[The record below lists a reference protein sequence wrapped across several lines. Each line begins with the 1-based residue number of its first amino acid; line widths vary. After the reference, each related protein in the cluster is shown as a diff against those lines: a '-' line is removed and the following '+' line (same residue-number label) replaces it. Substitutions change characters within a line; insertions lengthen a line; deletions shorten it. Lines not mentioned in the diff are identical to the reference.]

1 METQAPIIA
10 FLYDFDKT
18 LCTTDMEDYAFIPSL
33 GYTPAEFWG
42 RANAFGWENRMDGLL
57 AYMYTM
63 IQECAAQ
70 NIKLDRA
77 FLNHCGESIQLF
89 PGVREW
95 FARINAFGESLG
107 VQVEHYVISSGLRE
121 IIEGSGI
128 AQEFREIYACE
139 FYYNENGDACWPKL
153 DVNFTNKTQF
163 VYRINKGIL
172 DVSRDKELN
181 DSMPDDSKRVPFTNM
196 IYMGDGLSDVPCM
209 KMMRAYGGQAIAVYQ
224 ASNRQGVEKLLADN
238 LGVLVNNGWSSLSE
252 LTALT
257 AWCVILGYTLQ
268 LYFDFSG
275 YCDLTA
281 GCARLLGLR
290 LPINFDSPYRSL
302 SVAEFWKRWHMTL
315 TAFLRENVYF
325 PLGGSRKGR
334 GRTYL
339 NILVVYLVSGIWHG
353 AGWTF
358 ILWGLLHGLA
368 QVLERLWGKRRDA
381 LPRWVRWAMTFLFIN
396 LAWVFFRAPDVSS
409 ALLLLKTAVTGG
421 MGGIRLWLVNG
432 LFRREIS
439 ALELLLP
446 VIGPYTAYLRVALI
460 LGIGLLAAL
469 WPRNVIRQMDTFRP
483 NWRSGLYVLVW
494 TVWAILSFTGV
505 VTFIYSNF

>member
-224 ASNRQGVEKLLADN
+224 ASNRQGVEKLLADGRVDFIFPADYREGME
-238 LGVLVNNGWSSLSE
+238 LDRTVRDILRKMPITDRLLEVNNR
-252 LTALT
+252 
-257 AWCVILGYTLQ
+257 Q
-268 LYFDFSG
+268 LRSIGGDV
-275 YCDLTA
+275 
-281 GCARLLGLR
+281 
-290 LPINFDSPYRSL
+290 LPN
-302 SVAEFWKRWHMTL
+302 
-315 TAFLRENVYF
+315 
-325 PLGGSRKGR
+325 
-334 GRTYL
+334 
-339 NILVVYLVSGIWHG
+339 
-353 AGWTF
+353 
-358 ILWGLLHGLA
+358 
-368 QVLERLWGKRRDA
+368 QV
-381 LPRWVRWAMTFLFIN
+381 
-396 LAWVFFRAPDVSS
+396 
-409 ALLLLKTAVTGG
+409 
-421 MGGIRLWLVNG
+421 G
-432 LFRREIS
+432 LF
-439 ALELLLP
+439 
-446 VIGPYTAYLRVALI
+446 
-460 LGIGLLAAL
+460 
-469 WPRNVIRQMDTFRP
+469 
-483 NWRSGLYVLVW
+483 
-494 TVWAILSFTGV
+494 
-505 VTFIYSNF
+505 

>member
-224 ASNRQGVEKLLADN
+224 ASNRQGVEKLLADGRVDFIFPADYREGME
-238 LGVLVNNGWSSLSE
+238 LDRTVREILRKMTITDRLLEVNNR
-252 LTALT
+252 
-257 AWCVILGYTLQ
+257 Q
-268 LYFDFSG
+268 LRSIGGDV
-275 YCDLTA
+275 
-281 GCARLLGLR
+281 
-290 LPINFDSPYRSL
+290 LPN
-302 SVAEFWKRWHMTL
+302 
-315 TAFLRENVYF
+315 
-325 PLGGSRKGR
+325 
-334 GRTYL
+334 
-339 NILVVYLVSGIWHG
+339 
-353 AGWTF
+353 
-358 ILWGLLHGLA
+358 
-368 QVLERLWGKRRDA
+368 QV
-381 LPRWVRWAMTFLFIN
+381 
-396 LAWVFFRAPDVSS
+396 
-409 ALLLLKTAVTGG
+409 
-421 MGGIRLWLVNG
+421 G
-432 LFRREIS
+432 LF
-439 ALELLLP
+439 
-446 VIGPYTAYLRVALI
+446 
-460 LGIGLLAAL
+460 
-469 WPRNVIRQMDTFRP
+469 
-483 NWRSGLYVLVW
+483 
-494 TVWAILSFTGV
+494 
-505 VTFIYSNF
+505 

>member
-139 FYYNENGDACWPKL
+139 FYYNENGNACWPKL

-224 ASNRQGVEKLLADN
+224 ASNRQGVEKLLADGRVDFIFPADYREGME
-238 LGVLVNNGWSSLSE
+238 LDRTVRDILRKMTITDRLLEVNNR
-252 LTALT
+252 
-257 AWCVILGYTLQ
+257 Q
-268 LYFDFSG
+268 LRSIGGDV
-275 YCDLTA
+275 
-281 GCARLLGLR
+281 
-290 LPINFDSPYRSL
+290 LPN
-302 SVAEFWKRWHMTL
+302 
-315 TAFLRENVYF
+315 
-325 PLGGSRKGR
+325 
-334 GRTYL
+334 
-339 NILVVYLVSGIWHG
+339 
-353 AGWTF
+353 
-358 ILWGLLHGLA
+358 
-368 QVLERLWGKRRDA
+368 QV
-381 LPRWVRWAMTFLFIN
+381 
-396 LAWVFFRAPDVSS
+396 
-409 ALLLLKTAVTGG
+409 
-421 MGGIRLWLVNG
+421 G
-432 LFRREIS
+432 LF
-439 ALELLLP
+439 
-446 VIGPYTAYLRVALI
+446 
-460 LGIGLLAAL
+460 
-469 WPRNVIRQMDTFRP
+469 
-483 NWRSGLYVLVW
+483 
-494 TVWAILSFTGV
+494 
-505 VTFIYSNF
+505 

>member
-224 ASNRQGVEKLLADN
+224 ASNRQGVEKLLADGRVDFIFPADYREGME
-238 LGVLVNNGWSSLSE
+238 LDRTVRDILRKMTITDRLLEVNNRQLRSIGGDVLPLSLIHISE
-252 LTALT
+252 PT
-257 AWCVILGYTLQ
+257 
-268 LYFDFSG
+268 
-275 YCDLTA
+275 
-281 GCARLLGLR
+281 R
-290 LPINFDSPYRSL
+290 PY
-302 SVAEFWKRWHMTL
+302 
-315 TAFLRENVYF
+315 
-325 PLGGSRKGR
+325 
-334 GRTYL
+334 
-339 NILVVYLVSGIWHG
+339 
-353 AGWTF
+353 
-358 ILWGLLHGLA
+358 
-368 QVLERLWGKRRDA
+368 
-381 LPRWVRWAMTFLFIN
+381 
-396 LAWVFFRAPDVSS
+396 
-409 ALLLLKTAVTGG
+409 
-421 MGGIRLWLVNG
+421 
-432 LFRREIS
+432 
-439 ALELLLP
+439 
-446 VIGPYTAYLRVALI
+446 
-460 LGIGLLAAL
+460 
-469 WPRNVIRQMDTFRP
+469 
-483 NWRSGLYVLVW
+483 
-494 TVWAILSFTGV
+494 
-505 VTFIYSNF
+505 

>member
-33 GYTPAEFWG
+33 GYTPAEFW
-42 RANAFGWENRMDGLL
+42 GWENRMDGLL

-224 ASNRQGVEKLLADN
+224 ASNRQGVEKLLADGRVDFIFPADYREGME
-238 LGVLVNNGWSSLSE
+238 LDRTVRDILRKMTITDRLLEVNNR
-252 LTALT
+252 
-257 AWCVILGYTLQ
+257 Q
-268 LYFDFSG
+268 LRSIGGDV
-275 YCDLTA
+275 
-281 GCARLLGLR
+281 
-290 LPINFDSPYRSL
+290 LPN
-302 SVAEFWKRWHMTL
+302 
-315 TAFLRENVYF
+315 
-325 PLGGSRKGR
+325 
-334 GRTYL
+334 
-339 NILVVYLVSGIWHG
+339 
-353 AGWTF
+353 
-358 ILWGLLHGLA
+358 
-368 QVLERLWGKRRDA
+368 QV
-381 LPRWVRWAMTFLFIN
+381 
-396 LAWVFFRAPDVSS
+396 
-409 ALLLLKTAVTGG
+409 
-421 MGGIRLWLVNG
+421 G
-432 LFRREIS
+432 LF
-439 ALELLLP
+439 
-446 VIGPYTAYLRVALI
+446 
-460 LGIGLLAAL
+460 
-469 WPRNVIRQMDTFRP
+469 
-483 NWRSGLYVLVW
+483 
-494 TVWAILSFTGV
+494 
-505 VTFIYSNF
+505 

>member
-42 RANAFGWENRMDGLL
+42 RANAFGWQNRMDGLL

-172 DVSRDKELN
+172 DVSRDRELN

-224 ASNRQGVEKLLADN
+224 ANNRQGVEKLLADGRVDFIFPADYREGME
-238 LGVLVNNGWSSLSE
+238 LDRTVRDILRKMTITDRLLEVNNR
-252 LTALT
+252 
-257 AWCVILGYTLQ
+257 Q
-268 LYFDFSG
+268 LRSIGGDV
-275 YCDLTA
+275 
-281 GCARLLGLR
+281 
-290 LPINFDSPYRSL
+290 LPN
-302 SVAEFWKRWHMTL
+302 
-315 TAFLRENVYF
+315 
-325 PLGGSRKGR
+325 
-334 GRTYL
+334 
-339 NILVVYLVSGIWHG
+339 
-353 AGWTF
+353 
-358 ILWGLLHGLA
+358 
-368 QVLERLWGKRRDA
+368 QV
-381 LPRWVRWAMTFLFIN
+381 
-396 LAWVFFRAPDVSS
+396 
-409 ALLLLKTAVTGG
+409 
-421 MGGIRLWLVNG
+421 G
-432 LFRREIS
+432 LF
-439 ALELLLP
+439 
-446 VIGPYTAYLRVALI
+446 
-460 LGIGLLAAL
+460 
-469 WPRNVIRQMDTFRP
+469 
-483 NWRSGLYVLVW
+483 
-494 TVWAILSFTGV
+494 
-505 VTFIYSNF
+505 

>member
-128 AQEFREIYACE
+128 AQEFREIDACE

-224 ASNRQGVEKLLADN
+224 ASNRQGVEKLLADGRVDFIFPADYREGME
-238 LGVLVNNGWSSLSE
+238 LDRTVRDILRKMTITDRLLEVNNR
-252 LTALT
+252 
-257 AWCVILGYTLQ
+257 Q
-268 LYFDFSG
+268 LRSIGGDV
-275 YCDLTA
+275 
-281 GCARLLGLR
+281 
-290 LPINFDSPYRSL
+290 LPN
-302 SVAEFWKRWHMTL
+302 
-315 TAFLRENVYF
+315 
-325 PLGGSRKGR
+325 
-334 GRTYL
+334 
-339 NILVVYLVSGIWHG
+339 
-353 AGWTF
+353 
-358 ILWGLLHGLA
+358 
-368 QVLERLWGKRRDA
+368 QV
-381 LPRWVRWAMTFLFIN
+381 
-396 LAWVFFRAPDVSS
+396 
-409 ALLLLKTAVTGG
+409 
-421 MGGIRLWLVNG
+421 G
-432 LFRREIS
+432 LF
-439 ALELLLP
+439 
-446 VIGPYTAYLRVALI
+446 
-460 LGIGLLAAL
+460 
-469 WPRNVIRQMDTFRP
+469 
-483 NWRSGLYVLVW
+483 
-494 TVWAILSFTGV
+494 
-505 VTFIYSNF
+505 

>member
-224 ASNRQGVEKLLADN
+224 ASNRQGVEKLLADGRVDFIFPADYREGME
-238 LGVLVNNGWSSLSE
+238 LDRTVRDILRKMTITDRLLEVNNRQLRSIGGDVLS
-252 LTALT
+252 
-257 AWCVILGYTLQ
+257 
-268 LYFDFSG
+268 
-275 YCDLTA
+275 
-281 GCARLLGLR
+281 
-290 LPINFDSPYRSL
+290 N
-302 SVAEFWKRWHMTL
+302 
-315 TAFLRENVYF
+315 
-325 PLGGSRKGR
+325 
-334 GRTYL
+334 
-339 NILVVYLVSGIWHG
+339 
-353 AGWTF
+353 
-358 ILWGLLHGLA
+358 
-368 QVLERLWGKRRDA
+368 QV
-381 LPRWVRWAMTFLFIN
+381 
-396 LAWVFFRAPDVSS
+396 
-409 ALLLLKTAVTGG
+409 
-421 MGGIRLWLVNG
+421 G
-432 LFRREIS
+432 LF
-439 ALELLLP
+439 
-446 VIGPYTAYLRVALI
+446 
-460 LGIGLLAAL
+460 
-469 WPRNVIRQMDTFRP
+469 
-483 NWRSGLYVLVW
+483 
-494 TVWAILSFTGV
+494 
-505 VTFIYSNF
+505 